1 MIKSG
6 GYNVSSQEV
15 ERTVYQCP
23 GVAQVAVVGL
33 PDEYW
38 SEAVTAF
45 VVPLGADVRPAA
57 VIAHCKDR
65 LVNYK
70 VPKAVHVVDALPV
83 DVQGKILKRELRRIH
98 GTPAN
103 G

>member
-1 MIKSG
+1 M
-6 GYNVSSQEV
+6 
-15 ERTVYQCP
+15 ERTIYAFP

-45 VVPLGADVRPAA
+45 VVPLAGSSLDTNT

-70 VPKAVHVVDALPV
+70 VPKAVHVLDALPV

-98 GTPAN
+98 GTPASS
-103 G
+103 

>member
-1 MIKSG
+1 M
-6 GYNVSSQEV
+6 
-15 ERTVYQCP
+15 
-23 GVAQVAVVGL
+23 
-33 PDEYW
+33 
-38 SEAVTAF
+38 
-45 VVPLGADVRPAA
+45 RPAA